1 MVMTSN
7 EAVIRTHQGIWN
19 NIGKYIREK
28 IENACDD
35 GDYETRVETL
45 LMSQGDIMRLNQLGY
60 RVILNEKDEFPE
72 YIINWLP

>member
-1 MVMTSN
+1 MTSN

-19 NIGKYIREK
+19 NIGEYIREK

-35 GDYETRVETL
+35 GDYETRVEAL
-45 LMSQGDIMRLNQLGY
+45 LMSQGDVMRLNQLGY
-60 RVILNEKDEFPE
+60 RVILNDKDEFPE

>member
-19 NIGKYIREK
+19 NIGEYIREK

-35 GDYETRVETL
+35 GDYETRVEAL
-45 LMSQGDIMRLNQLGY
+45 LMSQGDVMRLNQLGY
-60 RVILNEKDEFPE
+60 RVILNDKDEFPE